1 MPLSGAWNRR
11 CLRILRFSPYRPGRR
26 VSAAFAALLLLPVAD
41 ITMAETIEGRV
52 VGITDG
58 DTFTLL
64 TPDSR
69 QVKVRVAEIDAP
81 EPGQPY
87 ATRSRQHLA
96 NLIFQKE
103 VTVNVQVVDRYNRP
117 VGRPMVGELDVTAEM
132 IRSGGAWVYR
142 SYSDDVELYE
152 LERTAKAE
160 RRGLW
165 SLPEFERVSP
175 WDYRNGER
183 SEDRNASAATAFQC
197 GTKSYCREMVSCSEA
212 RFHLEECGLTRLDG
226 DRDGVPCEAICR

>member
-1 MPLSGAWNRR
+1 M
-11 CLRILRFSPYRPGRR
+11 
-26 VSAAFAALLLLPVAD
+26 AD
-41 ITMAETIEGRV
+41 TIEGRV

-81 EPGQPY
+81 ERGQPY
-87 ATRSRQHLA
+87 ATRSRQQLA
-96 NLIFQKE
+96 ELIFQKE
-103 VTVNVQVVDRYNRP
+103 VTVDVQVVDRYRRP
-117 VGRPMVGELDVTAEM
+117 VGRPMVGDMDVTEEM
-132 IRSGGAWVYR
+132 IRSGAAWVYR
-142 SYSDDVELYE
+142 SYSDDIELYE

-175 WDYRNGER
+175 WDYRHGEPSPNR
-183 SEDRNASAATAFQC
+183 SANPAPAFQC
-197 GTKSYCREMVSCSEA
+197 GAKTYCREMLSCSEA
-212 RFHLEECGLTRLDG
+212 RFHLETCGLTRLDG
-226 DRDGVPCEAICR
+226 DGDGVPCEAVCR

>member
-69 QVKVRVAEIDAP
+69 LVKVRVAESDAP

-96 NLIFQKE
+96 
-103 VTVNVQVVDRYNRP
+103 
-117 VGRPMVGELDVTAEM
+117 
-132 IRSGGAWVYR
+132 
-142 SYSDDVELYE
+142 
-152 LERTAKAE
+152 
-160 RRGLW
+160 
-165 SLPEFERVSP
+165 
-175 WDYRNGER
+175 
-183 SEDRNASAATAFQC
+183 
-197 GTKSYCREMVSCSEA
+197 
-212 RFHLEECGLTRLDG
+212 
-226 DRDGVPCEAICR
+226 